1 MLDPSPPLPEIL
13 TACRFYL
20 AISLGKSGG
29 GSVDA
34 YFMEC
39 KGLKRTQEA
48 IEVCEVTPQVWGSG
62 NAKFGR
68 VVRTK
73 VPGNPKS
80 TNLVLK
86 RGMTQSMTLWNW
98 FDAVENGQWAKQLQT
113 GSLTIYDQAG
123 TAQALFEFQNAFPVS
138 YIVADLSSSSSEIEI
153 EELEIAVET
162 FQRKQA

>member
-1 MLDPSPPLPEIL
+1 MPDLPPPLPEIL

-20 AISLGKSGG
+20 AISLGNNDGG
-29 GSVDA
+29 IVDA

-48 IEVCEVTPQVWGSG
+48 IEVCEVSPQAWGSS

-73 VPGNPKS
+73 VPGNPKA

-86 RGMTQSMTLWNW
+86 RGMTQSMTLWDW
-98 FDAVENGQWAKQLQT
+98 FDAVENGQWAKQLKA

-138 YIVADLSSSSSEIEI
+138 YVVADLSASSSEIEI

-162 FQRKQA
+162 FHRKQA